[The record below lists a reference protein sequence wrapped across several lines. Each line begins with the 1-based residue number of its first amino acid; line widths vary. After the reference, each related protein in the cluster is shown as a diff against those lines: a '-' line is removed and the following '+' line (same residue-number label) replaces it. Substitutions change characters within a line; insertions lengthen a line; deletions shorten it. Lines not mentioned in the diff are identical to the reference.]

1 MEEQTKYDEIRV
13 KLGSRLRKTGRHPFL
28 FVGSG
33 IPMRYAEL
41 PNWESLLR
49 GICARISDNPFALE
63 RYDNEVSGTGKFER
77 YPAIATLMEKDFN
90 RTALADPSFEGFRN
104 EHFDQLK
111 AGTSAFKLFIA
122 RYLDTYEPT
131 LLHEELSVLR
141 AASNKIS
148 GVITTNYDRFI
159 EGLFPGFK
167 TYAGQ
172 SELLLSDIYEVG
184 EIYKIHGSVDNPDS
198 IVITS
203 SDYDSF
209 NTRKAY
215 LVAKILTVF
224 VEYPIVF
231 MGYSMN
237 DKNILNILE
246 SLAECLGPEGLGK
259 LRDRMIFVQ
268 HGSDVGITYTRQSF
282 GSEASIEMTT
292 ITSDDFTPIYQ
303 AIAKSETLYPPRLMR
318 TLKKKIFQMDLSTHG
333 TVTTRG
339 FDGIS
344 SLPEDAKII
353 IGIGADTTSK
363 GSPVKAND
371 IYLDAVFDNMNLNP
385 RLVVEQ
391 YLPDLLKHNTGGLP
405 IFKYLEVY
413 EGELYDKVPEFAKNH
428 TAIDS
433 YLNSAYRSQKK
444 SFRKQ
449 LDVKTVSAII
459 EMERT
464 SENKPDSLYRKLC
477 FLEIEEYDIDSL
489 ETLLKTDIGNNPRIF
504 NDCPEIKRLIRIYDF
519 LKHGSAPDTVTTS
532 ANT

>member
-1 MEEQTKYDEIRV
+1 MER
-13 KLGSRLRKTGRHPFL
+13 
-28 FVGSG
+28 
-33 IPMRYAEL
+33 
-41 PNWESLLR
+41 
-49 GICARISDNPFALE
+49 
-63 RYDNEVSGTGKFER
+63 
-77 YPAIATLMEKDFN
+77 DFN
-90 RTALADPSFEGFRN
+90 RTALADPSFEEFRN
-104 EHFDQLK
+104 SNFNKLK
-111 AGTSAFKLFIA
+111 AGVSAFKLFIA
-122 RYLDTYEPT
+122 HYLDRCEPT
-131 LLHEELSVLR
+131 LLLEELSVLR

-148 GVITTNYDRFI
+148 GVITTNYDCFM
-159 EGLFPGFK
+159 EELFPGFK
-167 TYAGQ
+167 TYSGQ
-172 SELLLSDIYEVG
+172 SELLLSEIYEVG
-184 EIYKIHGSVDNPDS
+184 EIYKIHGSIDDPSS

-203 SDYDSF
+203 SDYESF
-209 NTRKAY
+209 NTKKAY

-246 SLAECLGPEGLGK
+246 SLAECLGPEGLDK

-282 GSEASIEMTT
+282 GSEATIEMTT
-292 ITSDDFTPIYQ
+292 ITTDDFTPIYQ

-333 TVTTRG
+333 TVITVG
-339 FDGIS
+339 FDGVS

-391 YLPDLLKHNTGGLP
+391 YLPDLLKHNSGGLP
-405 IFKYLEVY
+405 IYKYLEVY
-413 EGELYDKVPEFAKNH
+413 EGDLYDKVSEFAKSH
-428 TAIDS
+428 TTIDS
-433 YLNSAYRSQKK
+433 YLNNGYRAQKK

-449 LDVKTVSAII
+449 LSIKTVDSII
-459 EMERT
+459 EMEHM

-477 FLEIEEYDIDSL
+477 FLEAEEYDIGSL
-489 ETLLKTDIGNNPRIF
+489 ETLLKADIKDNPQVL

-519 LKHGSAPDTVTTS
+519 LKHGSAPDTFTTS